1 MSTASPSATSVFV
14 QKTKI
19 FQTKM
24 STRSIFELETFFW
37 CQKLRLD
44 LLISDLS
51 SEKISEVR
59 NVLKID
65 RRGWLLLKLWLRDRS
80 PDSSILELGRTFWCQ
95 NLRLALLNSERASE
109 KFSEVGN
116 TVKPGPEC
124 GNFCVI
130 IYESFWVCSSRIFE
144 ALEISWGCLRLLDVD
159 LS

>member
-1 MSTASPSATSVFV
+1 
-14 QKTKI
+14 
-19 FQTKM
+19 M

-37 CQKLRLD
+37 CQKLLLD

-95 NLRLALLNSERASE
+95 KLRLDFLISNLPSE
-109 KFSEVGN
+109 KNSEVGN
-116 TVKPGPEC
+116 VLKIDREYGD
-124 GNFCVI
+124 FCMVAGRSPDSSI
-130 IYESFWVCSSRIFE
+130 LELETFFWCQK
-144 ALEISWGCLRLLDVD
+144 LRLYL
-159 LS
+159 LSSEQASENF